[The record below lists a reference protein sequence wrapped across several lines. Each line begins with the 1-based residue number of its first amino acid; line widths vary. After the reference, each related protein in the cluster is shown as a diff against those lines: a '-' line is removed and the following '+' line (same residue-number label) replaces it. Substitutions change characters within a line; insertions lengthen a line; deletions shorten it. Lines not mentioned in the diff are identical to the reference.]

1 MSKNQI
7 NVDTEEDTMQD
18 VYDEEITDED
28 YGFIFDKNGD
38 LKSVFFP
45 ENYDVVP
52 EGVRAIFQ
60 MYGIED
66 PESVIVHSVH

>member
-1 MSKNQI
+1 MSTK
-7 NVDTEEDTMQD
+7 EELIHDEEPELKD

-28 YGFIFDKNGD
+28 YGFVFDKDGD

-45 ENYDVVP
+45 TNYKVVP
-52 EGVRAIFQ
+52 EGVLAIFQ